1 MIDRLRHAT
10 LFALYQLSIVLGI
23 VLLPIALVFGRLGLR
38 LPLDR
43 LVRELGEATKR
54 TQPRR

>member
-43 LVRELGEATKR
+43 LVRELGEATK
-54 TQPRR
+54 